1 VTDVGL
7 IDGFDGSRV
16 SEVERDDQSKITL
29 DRGLI
34 DEMSRIAKGEA
45 KPTAL
50 DSRDVDR
57 AGSLVDD
64 LLRIKPGNVCKNGR
78 PRRLAL
84 KSALEIEGP
93 LRRVARDGTSL
104 SSATERKSSTAG
116 YVSLMRKTVSLSR
129 LPDDIE
135 IAI

>member
-50 DSRDVDR
+50 DSRDVYR

-93 LRRVARDGTSL
+93 LRRAARDGDFVEFGDGEKIL
-104 SSATERKSSTAG
+104 NRWIRILDE
-116 YVSLMRKTVSLSR
+116 KTVSLSR

-135 IAI
+135 VAI